1 MNWLRRLAGNRLLD
15 VGAGLLALLVL
26 GRLAW
31 ALPSRASKLDFSHYY
46 VSSRLLLEG
55 QNPYTCTLEAESRRW
70 GFVGFEQIPRA
81 TNPPTLVW
89 LVAAVAWA
97 PPVVAFWAWTTLQVM
112 CLVIVLGLTRWLL
125 HGRLSARGWW
135 FLLAGVVSSPT
146 IYYHFWFSQVQLLL
160 AALVLGGFACLQRG
174 HRAAACALVTTA
186 GLLKLFPLMLLP
198 WFLWRGGEGGRALW
212 RRAGVTIVVGLGV
225 VSATG
230 WGLWRDYFR
239 FAAPILADY
248 TVRRPFNFSIPSL
261 ILNAYA
267 LTVGRGASVTALSAW
282 IAIAGATGLM
292 IVAVSY
298 WLVWERGRNLETEF
312 CLVTVAML
320 AGNSVA
326 WVHYFVFLIFPV
338 AAAASRLRDGL
349 TAARIIGF
357 GLLILALDGIGLSA
371 VSWVERRAVLVF
383 IANYIPLAGLIA
395 LGCLFVAWL
404 RTDSEDGSARSFLGS
419 MRSGR

>member
-1 MNWLRRLAGNRLLD
+1 MSWLRRLGRNRLLD
-15 VGAGLLALLVL
+15 VGAGLLALVVL
-26 GRLAW
+26 GRLIL
-31 ALPSRASKLDFSHYY
+31 ALPSRASQLDFSHYY

-89 LVAAVAWA
+89 LVAAIAWA
-97 PPVVAFWAWTTLQVM
+97 PPVVAFWSWTAVQVM
-112 CLVIVLGLTRWLL
+112 SLVIVLGLTWWLMR
-125 HGRLSARGWW
+125 GRLSGRAWW
-135 FLLAGVVSSPT
+135 FLWAGVVSSPT

-174 HRAAACALVTTA
+174 HRVAACALVTAA
-186 GLLKLFPLMLLP
+186 GLLKLYPLLLLP

-212 RRAGVTIVVGLGV
+212 RRAGVTVVAGLAV

-230 WGLWRDYFR
+230 WGLWGDYFR
-239 FAAPILADY
+239 FAAPIVANY

-261 ILNAYA
+261 FLNAYA
-267 LTVGRGASVTALSAW
+267 LTAGRSASVAALSNW
-282 IAIAGATGLM
+282 VAIAGAAGLM

-298 WLVWERGRNLETEF
+298 WLVWKLGRSLEAEF

-320 AGNSVA
+320 AGNSVV

-338 AAAASRLRDGL
+338 AVAAARLRDGL
-349 TAARIIGF
+349 TAAHVIGF

-371 VSWVERRAVLVF
+371 VNWVEQSPVLVF
-383 IANYIPLAGLIA
+383 IVNYVPLVGLIG
-395 LGCLFVAWL
+395 LGWLFVAWL
-404 RTDSEDGSARSFLGS
+404 KTDPEDGSPRSFLGS

>member
-1 MNWLRRLAGNRLLD
+1 MLGTMNWLRRLAGNRLLD

-46 VSSRLLLEG
+46 VSSRPALEG

-248 TVRRPFNFSIPSL
+248 TVRRSVQLFDSIADL
-261 ILNAYA
+261 ECVRAD
-267 LTVGRGASVTALSAW
+267 GGARRERDSIERLDRN
-282 IAIAGATGLM
+282 
-292 IVAVSY
+292 
-298 WLVWERGRNLETEF
+298 RGRN
-312 CLVTVAML
+312 
-320 AGNSVA
+320 GS
-326 WVHYFVFLIFPV
+326 
-338 AAAASRLRDGL
+338 D
-349 TAARIIGF
+349 
-357 GLLILALDGIGLSA
+357 D
-371 VSWVERRAVLVF
+371 RRGQL
-383 IANYIPLAGLIA
+383 LAGLGTGAKSGDGILFGNSGDA
-395 LGCLFVAWL
+395 GGEFGSVGPLLCVFDFSCGGGGIKVAGRLDGGPYHWIRAADPRVGRDRLVSGELGGAEGRARVHCQLHPTGWFDRAGVPVCRMA
-404 RTDSEDGSARSFLGS
+404 EDGF
-419 MRSGR
+419 